1 MSKTPEKLIQD
12 LIMFYVKENYN
23 KYISDNNITKIP
35 DKELDNVISNLYTE
49 KKDHLKQ
56 FIKTSLK
63 QIMKEDYIGDIVLN
77 NILIDIFRDDNLCI
91 NRIKMEITQYQ
102 KNK

>member
-23 KYISDNNITKIP
+23 KYISDNNITKIE